1 MRQQKPMHEKIV
13 LFFAYLMAAVY
24 VVLGITLIIWPSD
37 FGLSDEIKIAL
48 GITLIIYGAFR
59 AVRAYKQSAN

>member
-1 MRQQKPMHEKIV
+1 MRPQKPMHEKIV

-48 GITLIIYGAFR
+48 GITLIIYGVFR
-59 AVRAYKQSAN
+59 GVRAYKQSAN